1 MPGVDVDGYFTPTT
15 LEELAKIIEEAQ
27 EDEADKEKR
36 DGAKNMISDKKTTM
50 EGCQA
55 EIHSHI
61 EFVSDYTSY
70 LKALGVNAATSISGY
85 GQEASVSG
93 SYLDESAFSS
103 NSLTFIA
110 SISINKQ
117 RRVSNEQF
125 TFNTKLYEDSD
136 RPFATRFGNRWIR
149 GKLLRIYEDLKLIA
163 Y

>member
-36 DGAKNMISDKKTTM
+36 DGAKNIISDKKTTM
-50 EGCQA
+50 QGCQA

-125 TFNTKLYEDSD
+125 TFNTKLYEGSD

-149 GKLLRIYEDLKLIA
+149 GKLLRIYEDLKLTA